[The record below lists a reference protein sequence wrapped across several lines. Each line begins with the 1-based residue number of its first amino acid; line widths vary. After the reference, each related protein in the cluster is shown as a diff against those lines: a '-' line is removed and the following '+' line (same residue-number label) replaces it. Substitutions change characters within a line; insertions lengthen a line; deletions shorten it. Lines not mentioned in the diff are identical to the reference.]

1 MVRLS
6 ALALATMLLATDGRA
21 QEHSDA
27 LFCRQIQDV
36 ADKANKDIGSRLDA
50 VTIQI
55 GMAVFCNVKIVDFK
69 KRVEMPFDSFK
80 AGWQA
85 PKQAQWNQI
94 YCEPGSAF
102 RQAIDAGWTIGS
114 TTADANGVRH
124 YMVAKCT

>member
-1 MVRLS
+1 MVRLP
-6 ALALATMLLATDGRA
+6 ALALAAMLLAPEARA
-21 QEHSDA
+21 HEHSDA
-27 LFCRQIQDV
+27 RFCRLIQDL
-36 ADKANKDIGSRLDA
+36 ADKANNDIGNRVDA
-50 VTIQI
+50 VTIHI

-69 KRVEMPFDSFK
+69 ERIEVPFDTFK
-80 AGWQA
+80 AGWRA

-114 TTADANGVRH
+114 TTADANGVRQ